1 MLNKVAQRL
10 LCSGRL
16 IGLYVA
22 LSGVILLSSN
32 LAYGTKALDA
42 LKAQTLTVSSL
53 VTANKLAVRLTDIAN
68 GEVSALSAK
77 DFVVIADSYGN
88 LVSKTREIG
97 GDKSNFQRL
106 IEQADVLRNRCR
118 DKIRSLESATNEDEA
133 RLERLYRSDIWHDI
147 NYSLSAFSYWQAWA
161 MLGIAHSKVGERD
174 QVSWL
179 NKAQSG
185 FQASSVRILYP
196 GIVYGSW
203 LGMGYVAVA
212 RGDEALAEQRFQRL
226 VQALVSDPDNPVRK
240 IADSELTVLAIRRG
254 EMQPI
259 EAVKDGPLSPSIAN
273 VYLEE
278 AFALLEQHRDTGT
291 GAIGAGERLK
301 RLIEEGYL
309 NSGLVARI
317 MSFRD
322 EIVGQDLG
330 IFSLYVDA
338 EFAYAYQQYDTAV
351 LKYREFERKGGLKML
366 INLRTLQYHYAV
378 ALLKIGQYHD
388 AYAVVEMLR
397 NENDLPGSVIDA
409 LPKLSFLIAQALYEQ
424 KNSDKNRARVL
435 QAGDYFLTKN
445 PNDPNVGSV
454 HLALGQLSFN
464 PDRAKYHLAE
474 AKRDSRLKGSISL
487 SQLKRAVT
495 DFNAASASGSDAK
508 QQSKAEVVLRH
519 LEELPRRIRQKLWV
533 RAVRLQ
539 MRTVLN
545 QDLTDVLNT
554 IESIHREAEKGQKVQ
569 LDANVKQILLW
580 TKLRALDKTDQA
592 QLLSFITTLANQ
604 GQDGLSMDA
613 ATQKEI
619 YRLLLEK
626 ERHEAF
632 AQLIPL
638 AEAFYPALSGQ
649 THDQRQLRLL
659 QIRAATKTGRAAEAF
674 DIAKAMIQ
682 TFPKSGD
689 AWTAYAE
696 SAEAIGDTFTAERAW
711 AKISGAQPD
720 GSLHWRTAMSHR
732 IELLAQSGD
741 RKQELCAVLV
751 EARRY
756 QHLASEA
763 EQRVLGQRDEEYGCG
778 L

>member
-1 MLNKVAQRL
+1 MSQRL
-10 LCSGRL
+10 LRSWRL
-16 IGLYVA
+16 VGLYVA
-22 LSGVILLSSN
+22 LLSVLLSSC
-32 LAYGTKALDA
+32 LAYGVNTLSA
-42 LKAQTLTVSSL
+42 LKAQTLSVSSL
-53 VTANKLAVRLTDIAN
+53 TAANKLAAQLMDVAN
-68 GEVSALSAK
+68 GDISALTAK

-97 GDKSNFQRL
+97 GDKSNFDRL
-106 IEQADVLRNRCR
+106 IKQADSLRNRCR

-133 RLERLYRSDIWHDI
+133 QLERLYRSDIWHDI

-161 MLGIAHSKVGERD
+161 MLGIAHSKAGERD

-179 NKAQSG
+179 NKAESG

-196 GIVYGSW
+196 GVVYGSW
-203 LGMGYVAVA
+203 LGMGYVAAA

-226 VQALVSDPDNPVRK
+226 VQALVSDPENPVRK

-254 EMQPI
+254 EIQPI
-259 EAVKDGPLSPSIAN
+259 EAVKDGPLTPSIAN

-278 AFALLEQHRDTGT
+278 AFALLEQHRDSGA
-291 GAIGAGERLK
+291 GAIGAGARLK
-301 RLIEEGYL
+301 RLIADGYL

-330 IFSLYVDA
+330 IFSLYVDT

-351 LKYREFERKGGLKML
+351 LKYRDFQRQGGLKML

-378 ALLKIGQYHD
+378 ALLKIEQFHD
-388 AYAVVEMLR
+388 AYAVVETLR
-397 NENDLPGSVIDA
+397 NESDLPGGVINA

-435 QAGDYFLTKN
+435 RAGDYFLTKT
-445 PNDPNVGSV
+445 PKDPNVGSV

-464 PDRAKYHLAE
+464 PDRAKYHLSE
-474 AKRDSRLKGSISL
+474 AKKDSRLKGSISL

-495 DFNAASASGSDAK
+495 EFNTAAESGSVAK
-508 QQSKAEVVLRH
+508 QQGKAEAVLRH
-519 LEELPRRIRQKLWV
+519 LNELSRRVGKKLWV

-545 QDLTDVLNT
+545 QDLAGVLSA
-554 IESIHREAEKGQKVQ
+554 IEAIHRKAEKDQKVQ
-569 LDANVKQILLW
+569 LDGNVKQVLLW

-592 QLLSFITTLANQ
+592 QLQSFITALVNKGKA
-604 GQDGLSMDA
+604 GSSMDA

-619 YRLLLEK
+619 YRFLLEK
-626 ERHEAF
+626 ERREAF

-638 AEAFYPALSGQ
+638 ADALYPALAGQ

-659 QIRAATKTGRAAEAF
+659 QIRAATKVGRGVEAF
-674 DIAKAMIQ
+674 DMAKAMVQ
-682 TFPKSGD
+682 AFPNSGD

-696 SAEAIGDTFTAERAW
+696 SAEAIADTFTAERAW

-720 GSLHWRTAMSHR
+720 GSPHWRTAMNHR

-751 EARRY
+751 EAGRY
-756 QHLASEA
+756 RHLASEA
-763 EQRVLGQRDEEYGCG
+763 EQLTLGQRDEQYGCG